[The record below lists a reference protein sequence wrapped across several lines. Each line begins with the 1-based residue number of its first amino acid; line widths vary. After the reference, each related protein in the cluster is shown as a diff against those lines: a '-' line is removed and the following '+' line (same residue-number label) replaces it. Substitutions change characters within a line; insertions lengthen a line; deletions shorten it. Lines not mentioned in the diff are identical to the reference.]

1 MTLEFLG
8 EVFYWRGPAPFFFV
22 RTPPIESEQIKDV
35 MKLVTYGWGMIPV
48 AARIGATEF
57 TTALTPKD
65 GAYLVPLKDKVRKS
79 EGIEDGQSIRIT
91 LRVNID

>member
-22 RTPPIESEQIKDV
+22 RTPPTESEQLKDV

-48 AARIGATEF
+48 AALIGGTEF
-57 TTALTPKD
+57 TTALIPKD
-65 GAYLVPLKDKVRKS
+65 GAYLVPLKDKVRRS
-79 EGIEDGQSIRIT
+79 EGIEDGQSIRVT